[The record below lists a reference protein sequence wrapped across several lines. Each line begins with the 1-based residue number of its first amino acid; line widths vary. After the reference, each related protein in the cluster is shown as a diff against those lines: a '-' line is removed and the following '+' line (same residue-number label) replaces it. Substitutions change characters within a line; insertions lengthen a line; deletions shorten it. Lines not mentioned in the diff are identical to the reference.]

1 MPLQWLP
8 LDQSIYKKSPISEAI
23 GSQQPSRGQAPS
35 RQFLGTQDTTNYAL
49 ERMKQ
54 EWAMEDKKKKEERDA
69 AMEKAQEMGLRIMA
83 AKEKEK
89 AQYQQMAQQ
98 QQKQQMQQVQQIE
111 ENPEPAAKEL
121 FQFMQTVDEETR
133 QRLLDQLFTPIK
145 TGSITMGDKTMETP
159 SRYNPIAQEFINNG
173 WVTFNPK
180 TGEPEFSMPQKPLEK
195 GAIEI
200 KEVGGKVYQHDT
212 RDGTIIIIDEEGDE
226 TFNIENYNDL
236 NSQAMT
242 YASKQNPVN
251 ELSSLG
257 EDYQKKWKESYDE
270 FISTHGVRYGL
281 EPEDINEVL
290 GLTPNFRNINNIIG
304 EIQGVAESVGVENIG
319 MDCSDEELEYL
330 QNQFGSTLTKQ
341 DVIAA
346 KYIVKDTLV
355 NQSMTED
362 KKTEEIKDTITRK
375 EGEKARTTESLVN
388 IFNDMNKS
396 LTLTEEEKQYYQE
409 KGFTL
414 EQINEAY
421 KQYRSEK
428 LRKSK
433 FLNIPKSVKSTKKP
447 AWQEA
452 FDKAL
457 GE

>member
-159 SRYNPIAQEFINNG
+159 SRYNPIAQQFVEKG

-180 TGEPEFSMPQKPLEK
+180 TGEPEFSMPQREFEK
-195 GAIEI
+195 GTFTFEETDEGVFILNSATGKSTQLLKRKIEDTEPKKVVDEVI
-200 KEVGGKVYQHDT
+200 KQVNKDALDLAKESDEDYETVKYNILLDYGFSEDEAEKMAKFKEFPKNPEDKGFWKSAYDTIVNIVTAPVKAGTYVGREILAPALDDAGFFDEGKKQTSDSRLQT
-212 RDGTIIIIDEEGDE
+212 QGTQGIQLSRPTAPAAPKFNESNVKGLVPVISDNVTPQERAYLKSQGATDAEIDEAIRRK
-226 TFNIENYNDL
+226 T
-236 NSQAMT
+236 
-242 YASKQNPVN
+242 
-251 ELSSLG
+251 
-257 EDYQKKWKESYDE
+257 
-270 FISTHGVRYGL
+270 
-281 EPEDINEVL
+281 
-290 GLTPNFRNINNIIG
+290 
-304 EIQGVAESVGVENIG
+304 
-319 MDCSDEELEYL
+319 
-330 QNQFGSTLTKQ
+330 GS
-341 DVIAA
+341 
-346 KYIVKDTLV
+346 
-355 NQSMTED
+355 
-362 KKTEEIKDTITRK
+362 
-375 EGEKARTTESLVN
+375 
-388 IFNDMNKS
+388 
-396 LTLTEEEKQYYQE
+396 
-409 KGFTL
+409 
-414 EQINEAY
+414 
-421 KQYRSEK
+421 
-428 LRKSK
+428 
-433 FLNIPKSVKSTKKP
+433 
-447 AWQEA
+447 
-452 FDKAL
+452 
-457 GE
+457 